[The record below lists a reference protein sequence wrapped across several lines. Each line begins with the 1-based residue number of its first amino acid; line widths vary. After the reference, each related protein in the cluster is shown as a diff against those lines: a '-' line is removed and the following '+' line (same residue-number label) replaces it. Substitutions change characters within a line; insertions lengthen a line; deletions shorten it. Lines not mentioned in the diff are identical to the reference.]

1 MLGMMS
7 TFAHV
12 AKLFITRKPHVSSKF
27 ISYILA
33 PSDNDDDRW
42 YEADAARRWMS
53 FAGAR
58 SGWPLGCPPSVLA
71 RHWRSSGA
79 TNASSLGRSIELRL
93 VFRGGEGHIK
103 EGQLSSSE
111 NC

>member
-1 MLGMMS
+1 MS
-7 TFAHV
+7 
-12 AKLFITRKPHVSSKF
+12 SEF
-27 ISYILA
+27 ISYTLA

-58 SGWPLGCPPSVLA
+58 SGWPLGCPASVLA

-93 VFRGGEGHIK
+93 VFRGGGGGHIT
-103 EGQLSSSE
+103 EGRLSSSE

>member
-1 MLGMMS
+1 MS
-7 TFAHV
+7 SE
-12 AKLFITRKPHVSSKF
+12 FILYT
-27 ISYILA
+27 LA

-58 SGWPLGCPPSVLA
+58 SGWPLGCPSSVLA

-93 VFRGGEGHIK
+93 VFRGGRISKRVDFQPKKTADTHR
-103 EGQLSSSE
+103 QVQ
-111 NC
+111 